1 MDVSKLPKLS
11 NTQEQVRQEQA
22 AATDAPQPPAP
33 VLPRADSKVVPYQ
46 SGHEPVT
53 AGVGAEVWLS
63 IILGLIFILI
73 GKNFAAY
80 SFAKLTGRTY
90 HTGVNWVA
98 GPNAGQEV
106 AYPDLQGFVM
116 LNDSAMLLF
125 GLTLLLEA
133 AVMAAMATRFAYKR
147 ALVTAALVLA
157 VAATAFNLYAVVRL
171 FSANVMPLI
180 SLLAAG
186 FGGYI
191 AAYQWRLL
199 QSLPQSSGA
208 SAPDQEGA

>member
-22 AATDAPQPPAP
+22 AGPDMPPEPKP
-33 VLPRADSKVVPYQ
+33 VLPPADSRVVPYQ
-46 SGHEPVT
+46 SRDAVT

-63 IILGLIFILI
+63 VILGVIFILI
-73 GKNFAAY
+73 GKSFAAY
-80 SFAKLTGRTY
+80 SFAKLTGNPY

-133 AVMAAMATRFAYKR
+133 AVMGTIVTRFRYKR
-147 ALVTAALVLA
+147 ALVMVALVLA
-157 VAATAFNLYAVVRL
+157 VAATGFNLYAVMRL
-171 FSANVMPLI
+171 LSVNITPLV
-180 SLLAAG
+180 SLLAVG

-191 AAYQWRLL
+191 AVHQWRLL
-199 QSLPQSSGA
+199 QSLPKQTEIDL
-208 SAPDQEGA
+208 PHT